1 MLGSLRA
8 FAAEFEDKF
17 SDDMRLTRKE
27 AKTDSV
33 GYQIG
38 EGATKSLFF
47 RGRIINV
54 IERVGFNGATKIT
67 GLRLKV
73 PTSCNFSDFCVG
85 DIINPLCGPHSG
97 QCFSVT
103 GGNGS
108 AGARLDGS
116 GSFLEID
123 IVQS

>member
-54 IERVGFNGATKIT
+54 IVNNIY
-67 GLRLKV
+67 
-73 PTSCNFSDFCVG
+73 N
-85 DIINPLCGPHSG
+85 
-97 QCFSVT
+97 
-103 GGNGS
+103 S
-108 AGARLDGS
+108 AS
-116 GSFLEID
+116 KE
-123 IVQS
+123 